1 MKFHNRIFAVALSAM
16 FVLALAACGGG
27 GGGAPAT
34 LEDVP
39 AYPNATSLKPG
50 ENAMA
55 DTLAKNVQQAGA
67 VGQKLDQKIFTLP
80 KDASWDQIKS
90 FYTDKLTGAGWSTT
104 SIPIPDNDMFK
115 MTVWTRG
122 GQSLTVGQITE
133 PISKDNFLLF
143 SLATQ

>member
-1 MKFHNRIFAVALSAM
+1 MKFHKRIFAVMLAAM
-16 FVLALAACGGG
+16 FMLALAACGGSS
-27 GGGAPAT
+27 APAT
-34 LEDVP
+34 LADVP
-39 AYPNATSLKPG
+39 TYPNATALKPG
-50 ENAMA
+50 ENPMA

-67 VGQKLDQKIFTLP
+67 MGQKLDQQIFTLP
-80 KDASWDQIKS
+80 KDASWNQIKS

-115 MTVWTRG
+115 MTVWTKG
-122 GQSLTVGQITE
+122 SQSLTVGQITE

>member
-1 MKFHNRIFAVALSAM
+1 MKFQNRIFVVALAAM

-27 GGGAPAT
+27 GGGAPTT
-34 LEDVP
+34 LDDVP
-39 AYPNATSLKPG
+39 AYPSATALKPG

-55 DTLAKNVQQAGA
+55 DTLAKNVQQAGTM
-67 VGQKLDQKIFTLP
+67 GQKLDQKIFTLP
-80 KDASWDQIKS
+80 KDASWNQIKG

-115 MTVWTRG
+115 MTIWTKG
-122 GQSLTVGQITE
+122 NQSLTVGQITE